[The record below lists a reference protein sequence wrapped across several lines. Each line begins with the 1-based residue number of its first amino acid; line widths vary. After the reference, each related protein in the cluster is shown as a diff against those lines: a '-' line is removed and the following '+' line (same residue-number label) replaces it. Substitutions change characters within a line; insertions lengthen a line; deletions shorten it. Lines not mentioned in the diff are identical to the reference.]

1 MTTGDRVTLWNENKE
16 VKGTAFKTERIM
28 DSDWVIVDLD
38 ATPPEGMSTGERF
51 KKERAG
57 ERVRVL
63 AKAVTVE
70 TDSANPV

>member
-16 VKGTAFKTERIM
+16 VHGTVFKTERIM

-38 ATPPEGMSTGERF
+38 APPPEGMSTGERF

-63 AKAVTVE
+63 AKSLTLDQTPA
-70 TDSANPV
+70 